1 MPVDDQ
7 NPTTFP
13 GAGYIPNPAGTT
25 ENGEPYWIIDERQ
38 ISWAEMQQFM
48 WERQAAQ
55 QKVSSGGGPEKLLA
69 MPVMPSQPEFGAEAQ
84 VEARLERGPESNIER
99 KQENAEQQIET
110 VAQQSAQTAK
120 PATTPAKSTTPQASL
135 LGDSPKLTVVDT
147 SNPASMHAFYKEH
160 KEGKG
165 DPSKSTTFLAVL
177 VGKILRGLFSSEK

>member
-1 MPVDDQ
+1 MPDAQ

-25 ENGEPYWIIDERQ
+25 ENGEPYWIIDGRQ

-55 QKVSSGGGPEKLLA
+55 QKLSSGGGPEKMLA
-69 MPVMPSQPEFGAEAQ
+69 MPVMPSLPEFGAEAQ
-84 VEARLERGPESNIER
+84 VEARLERGPETNIER
-99 KQENAEQQIET
+99 KQENAEQRIET
-110 VAQQSAQTAK
+110 ASQQTTQTAK
-120 PATTPAKSTTPQASL
+120 PATTPAKSNSSQASL
-135 LGDSPKLTVVDT
+135 LGDSPKLTTVDP
-147 SNPASMHAFYKEH
+147 SDPASMHAFYKQH

-177 VGKILRGLFSSEK
+177 VGKILRGLFSPEK